1 VYYFVSVKEDK
12 NMKLIIDTDKK
23 MVEVPSEFKVAYEN
37 LSKAN
42 KMLGKENQ
50 TLSSMLDLSEYKVVA
65 KPTRAIKDTTNA
77 KTIETFMNG
86 VKDTDKDNY
95 KEYVD
100 LKNKVV
106 KTTEKGTQI
115 KTNFLTIKKWFYEKY
130 PEQNPFKK

>member
-1 VYYFVSVKEDK
+1 
-12 NMKLIIDTDKK
+12 MKLIIDTDKK

-50 TLSSMLDLSEYKVVA
+50 TLMSMLDLSDYKVVA
-65 KPTRAIKDTTNA
+65 KQTRAVKDTTNA
-77 KTIETFMNG
+77 KTIETFMNS

>member
-1 VYYFVSVKEDK
+1 
-12 NMKLIIDTDKK
+12 MKLIIDTDKK
-23 MVEVPSEFKVAYEN
+23 VVEVPSEFKLAYEN
-37 LSKAN
+37 QAKMN

-65 KPTRAIKDTTNA
+65 KQTRTIKDTTNA
-77 KTIETFMNG
+77 KTIETFMES

-106 KTTEKGTQI
+106 KVNEKGTKI

>member
-1 VYYFVSVKEDK
+1 
-12 NMKLIIDTDKK
+12 MKLIIDTDKK
-23 MVEVPSEFKVAYEN
+23 VVEVPSEFKLVYEN
-37 LSKAN
+37 QAKMN

-65 KPTRAIKDTTNA
+65 KQTRTIKDTTNA
-77 KTIETFMNG
+77 KTIETFMES

-106 KTTEKGTQI
+106 KVNEKGTKI

>member
-1 VYYFVSVKEDK
+1 
-12 NMKLIIDTDKK
+12 MKLIIDTDKK
-23 MVEVPSEFKVAYEN
+23 VVEVPSEFKLAYEN
-37 LSKAN
+37 QAKMI

-65 KPTRAIKDTTNA
+65 KQTRTIKDTTNA
-77 KTIETFMNG
+77 KTIETFMES

-106 KTTEKGTQI
+106 KVNEKGTKI